1 MTYNPADMAVWTG
14 RVDSEEAGVSTR
26 WHQEIS
32 PLPADVFKPDGFG
45 ADAFETDSIAIL
57 GFACDEGVRRNK
69 GRQGAKEGPAA
80 IRRALSNAAWHLPVK
95 AWDAGD
101 IRCDD
106 TSMEVAQSELADKI
120 TFLLDNGLK
129 PVVLGGGHEIAWGS
143 YQGVAQHIYAE
154 DKSARIGIVNLDAHL
169 DLRNP
174 DIQPSSGTPFRQI
187 AQWCHANNKAFHYYC
202 IGVNETANTQALFE
216 FAREQ
221 GVKWRLDRD
230 CKATDLEA
238 IRQDMKDYLAELDYL
253 YLTIC
258 LDAFSVAVA
267 PGVSAPSVLGLDAVT
282 GCEIIRLILK
292 EAAAAHVPVL
302 LTDIAECNPLLDDD
316 DRTARLAARLVAEIS
331 QELTHGLPQELP
343 G

>member
-1 MTYNPADMAVWTG
+1 MTYNPVDMTVWAG
-14 RVDSEEAGVSTR
+14 RVDSEEAGASTR

-32 PLPADVFKPDGFG
+32 PLPADGFEPDG
-45 ADAFETDSIAIL
+45 IAIL

-80 IRRALSNAAWHLPVK
+80 IRRALSNAAWHLPVN

-101 IRCDD
+101 VSCDD
-106 TSMEVAQSELADKI
+106 ASMEVAQNQLAAKI

-143 YQGVAQHIYAE
+143 YQGLAQHIYAE
-154 DKSARIGIVNLDAHL
+154 EKSARIGIVNLDAHL

-187 AQWCHANNKAFHYYC
+187 AQWCNANNKAFNYYC

-216 FAREQ
+216 FARER

-238 IRQDMKDYLAELDYL
+238 IQQDIKNYLTELDYL

-267 PGVSAPSVLGLDAVT
+267 PGVSAPSIMGLDAVT

-292 EAAAAHVPVL
+292 EAATANVPVV
-302 LTDIAECNPLLDDD
+302 LTDIAECNPLLDEDH
-316 DRTARLAARLVAEIS
+316 RTAKLAARLVAEVS
-331 QELTHGLPQELP
+331 QELTRATD
-343 G
+343 